1 MSTENTENRDY
12 KYVMQDFTTVYLGAR
27 YTYEELI
34 EAEDIPF
41 KIKTLVNHYIK
52 PELAGEN
59 LSLESHFY
67 YMEGKGFAYQT
78 FLQLKTKVK
87 LSILREKKGVG
98 MRYNTEVWKLQ
109 DLVSMPPQE
118 KEKAGIMIQE
128 ICFSKLALMAL

>member
-52 PELAGEN
+52 PELAGGESVSGKPFLLYGRKRVC
-59 LSLESHFY
+59 LSDFS
-67 YMEGKGFAYQT
+67 A
-78 FLQLKTKVK
+78 
-87 LSILREKKGVG
+87 
-98 MRYNTEVWKLQ
+98 TE
-109 DLVSMPPQE
+109 D
-118 KEKAGIMIQE
+118 
-128 ICFSKLALMAL
+128 